1 MTETYQTHLK
11 LEQQKAAMRAKF
23 LSYAKKLV
31 KTDPEYAKNL
41 EAHIED
47 LVTWYSENNREM
59 KQGEL
64 REILDKP
71 VREQQ

>member
-1 MTETYQTHLK
+1 MTETYQTHV
-11 LEQQKAAMRAKF
+11 EQQKAAMRIKF
-23 LSYAKKLV
+23 KGYCRKLA

-47 LVTWYSENNREM
+47 LVTWYSEKQREM
-59 KQGEL
+59 RQGEL